1 MKSFLV
7 TVAVATAALA
17 LGGCQ
22 DKRRPQPIPGPQSAP
37 AQATVALMDARE
49 HESKRG
55 GASEIS
61 WFQGT
66 LEEGFSRRPC
76 TAGHRHSLLSF

>member
-17 LGGCQ
+17 LGACQ
-22 DKRRPQPIPGPQSAP
+22 DKRRPVPIPGPQSSP
-37 AQATVALMDARE
+37 AQTAAALMDAPE
-49 HESKRG
+49 HASKLG

-76 TAGHRHSLLSF
+76 TVRRHLLSF

>member
-1 MKSFLV
+1 MRSFLI
-7 TVAVATAALA
+7 TAAVATAALA
-17 LGGCQ
+17 LGACQ
-22 DKRRPQPIPGPQSAP
+22 DKRRPEPVPGPQSTP
-37 AQATVALMDARE
+37 AQTRALAQARDE
-49 HESKRG
+49 PAHAQ

-76 TAGHRHSLLSF
+76 AAHRHPLLSF

>member
-22 DKRRPQPIPGPQSAP
+22 DKRRPEPIPGPQSTP
-37 AQATVALMDARE
+37 AHGTAALMDIPQHA
-49 HESKRG
+49 SKRA

-66 LEEGFSRRPC
+66 LDEGFSRSCP
-76 TAGHRHSLLSF
+76 GHRHPLLSF

>member
-1 MKSFLV
+1 MRSFFI
-7 TVAVATAALA
+7 TATVATAALA

-22 DKRRPQPIPGPQSAP
+22 DKRRPEPVPGPQSAAARVP
-37 AQATVALMDARE
+37 AAHVADGEPAD
-49 HESKRG
+49 S

-76 TAGHRHSLLSF
+76 RRQNRPLLSF

>member
-1 MKSFLV
+1 MRSFLL
-7 TVAVATAALA
+7 TATVATAALA
-17 LGGCQ
+17 LGACQ
-22 DKRRPQPIPGPQSAP
+22 DKRRPQPVPPPQSAVAHTSAAAHADHAKP
-37 AQATVALMDARE
+37 A
-49 HESKRG
+49 

-76 TAGHRHSLLSF
+76 HGPQRPLLSF

>member
-17 LGGCQ
+17 LGACQ
-22 DKRRPQPIPGPQSAP
+22 DKRRPEPIPGPQSTP
-37 AQATVALMDARE
+37 AHATAALMDASE
-49 HESKRG
+49 HTAKLG

-66 LEEGFSRRPC
+66 LEEGFSRKPC
-76 TAGHRHSLLSF
+76 PVRRHLLSF

>member
-1 MKSFLV
+1 MRSFFI
-7 TVAVATAALA
+7 TATVATAALA

-22 DKRRPQPIPGPQSAP
+22 DKRRPEPVPGPQSAAVP
-37 AQATVALMDARE
+37 MSAARLAADE
-49 HESKRG
+49 VDDS

-66 LEEGFSRRPC
+66 LEEAFSRRPC
-76 TAGHRHSLLSF
+76 HRPNRALLSF